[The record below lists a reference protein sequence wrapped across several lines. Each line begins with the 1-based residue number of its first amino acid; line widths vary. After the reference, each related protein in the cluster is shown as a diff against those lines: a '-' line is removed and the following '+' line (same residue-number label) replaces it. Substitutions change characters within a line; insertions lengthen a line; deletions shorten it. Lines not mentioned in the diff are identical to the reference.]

1 MVKEEKKN
9 GNPLAN
15 LIYKINF
22 EKNQVI
28 LLLDA
33 VNEEDDTIEDKFT
46 NFDPVMKVDV
56 DLHISAQMNIKKYFE
71 IKKKSYEKE
80 VKTTKAA

>member
-15 LIYKINF
+15 MIYKINF
-22 EKNQVI
+22 EKNQVM

-33 VNEEDDTIEDKFT
+33 VNEEEDTLDDKFT

-56 DLHISAQMNIKKYFE
+56 DLHISA
-71 IKKKSYEKE
+71 
-80 VKTTKAA
+80 